1 MVARF
6 FVPDLVPEA
15 GAQVPLPPA
24 AAHHALRVLRLRAGE
39 QVVVFDGRGGEW
51 RGVLEVAGGDAAR
64 VRLETFDPV
73 SRELPFAVTVGQALL
88 PAERMDWAIQKA
100 VELGAARIV
109 PLLTARTQTG
119 GALERGARKQAHW
132 QQVAV
137 AAAQQCGRT
146 AVPEVTLPRRWR
158 DWIEEAR
165 GARPE
170 ACLWL
175 LAPGGVAL
183 SRLPA
188 PERSVT
194 VLVGPEGGWSEEELD
209 EAGRLGIERIGLG
222 PRVLR
227 SETAAAAALA
237 MMQAL
242 WGGR

>member
-1 MVARF
+1 M
-6 FVPDLVPEA
+6 
-15 GAQVPLPPA
+15 
-24 AAHHALRVLRLRAGE
+24 
-39 QVVVFDGRGGEW
+39 
-51 RGVLEVAGGDAAR
+51 
-64 VRLETFDPV
+64 
-73 SRELPFAVTVGQALL
+73 
-88 PAERMDWAIQKA
+88 
-100 VELGAARIV
+100 

-242 WGGR
+242 WGER